1 MEPEVYWE
9 MFCATGDPL
18 VYMLYRSAGGT
29 EEPGNYE
36 SKN

>member
-1 MEPEVYWE
+1 MESEVYWE

-29 EEPGNYE
+29 EEVEDYE
-36 SKN
+36 IKN

>member
-18 VYMLYRSAGGT
+18 VYMLYRSGGGT
-29 EEPGNYE
+29 EEPENRE
-36 SKN
+36 IRN

>member
-1 MEPEVYWE
+1 MDSEVYWE

-29 EEPGNYE
+29 EDMGDCE
-36 SKN
+36 SKD

>member
-29 EEPGNYE
+29 EEPGTFE

>member
-18 VYMLYRSAGGT
+18 VYMLYRSIGGT
-29 EEPGNYE
+29 EEPENYE
-36 SKN
+36 SKS

>member
-18 VYMLYRSAGGT
+18 VYMLYRSAGGA

>member
-18 VYMLYRSAGGT
+18 AYMLYRSAGGT
-29 EEPGNYE
+29 EEPENNE
-36 SKN
+36 FKN

>member
-18 VYMLYRSAGGT
+18 VYMLYRSVGGT
-29 EEPGNYE
+29 EEPGNDE
-36 SKN
+36 LKN

>member
-18 VYMLYRSAGGT
+18 LYMLYRSTGGT
-29 EEPGNYE
+29 EEPEHDE
-36 SKN
+36 SKS